1 MNALQGQKLIK
12 EEKYYPYIDSLRA
25 ISCFFVIIFH
35 SYTIAFIRDVEKSTL
50 FQGGYMGVDLFF
62 VLSGFLI
69 TKNSINQYAS
79 KGTFKIGT
87 FYLKRILRLYPPLL
101 IATLIF
107 LVPLLYYNAN
117 FALSNAFFLLT
128 YTGDCVLLFQKIW
141 PALQYPSMFSHCWS
155 LAVEEQYYLIFPLIF
170 IYITKKFWIKRNIT
184 TTFPLF
190 NIVFLALVISL
201 AFYMDGHFYKFFLW
215 RFFQIFFGGYI
226 AFFFSKNYLNTAKE
240 TKFSNAVVR
249 SISAVYKSHIIAVAA
264 LLIFFIIFIF
274 NIGFNIG
281 KIQLHYF
288 TLTLISSIIIFNAY
302 TAENW
307 FYKKLLNNKI
317 LMYLGKISYG
327 LYLFHSPIFYFKTFN
342 IFKIPTTLQ
351 GSIFIDVVSIIIT
364 VILAVISY
372 ELVEKRF
379 LSYKRTLV

>member
-1 MNALQGQKLIK
+1 MNALQSQELIK
-12 EEKYYPYIDSLRA
+12 KETYYPYIDSLRA

-35 SYTIAFIRDVEKSTL
+35 SYTIAHIRDVEKSTL
-50 FQGGYMGVDLFF
+50 FQGGYIGVDLFF

-69 TKNSINQYAS
+69 TKNSINQYIS

-107 LVPLLYYNAN
+107 LVPLLFYNSS

-141 PALQYPSMFSHCWS
+141 PSLQYPSMFSHCWS
-155 LAVEEQYYLIFPLIF
+155 LAVEEQYYLIFPLLF
-170 IYITKKFWIKRNIT
+170 IYITKKFWLKRNIT

-190 NIVFLALVISL
+190 NSVFLALVILL
-201 AFYMDGHFYKFFLW
+201 ALYMDGHFYKFFLW

-226 AFFFSKNYLNTAKE
+226 AFFFSKNYLKTAKE
-240 TKFSNAVVR
+240 TKFSKAIVR
-249 SISAVYKSHIIAVAA
+249 FISAAYKSHIIAVAA
-264 LLIFFIIFIF
+264 LFIFFIIFIF
-274 NIGFNIG
+274 SISFDIG

-288 TLTLISSIIIFNAY
+288 ILTLISSIIIFNAY
-302 TAENW
+302 SGENW
-307 FYKKLLNNKI
+307 FYKKLLNNKA

-327 LYLFHSPIFYFKTFN
+327 LYLFHSPVFYFKTFN

-351 GSIFIDVVSIIIT
+351 GSIFIDIVSIITTI
-364 VILAVISY
+364 ILAVISY
-372 ELVEKRF
+372 EVVEKRA
-379 LSYKRTLV
+379 LSYKNTLA